1 MKSLGNNL
9 CIIIVFMIL
18 GSSCSQTKR
27 LTEGEILYTGNSARD
42 KNGVLLRPVP
52 YLDFDNSGYLISYF
66 SPVNIEADKKIG
78 RRKGCDSAL
87 LDELSLK
94 VSENSNPVLLFYK
107 WIY

>member
-1 MKSLGNNL
+1 MLIANE
-9 CIIIVFMIL
+9 
-18 GSSCSQTKR
+18 Q
-27 LTEGEILYTGNSARD
+27 GEILYTGNSARD

-107 WIY
+107 WIC